1 MSLRTRLVL
10 FAVIVAFAV
19 IAPSALASSC
29 QVNAP
34 SFSDPGN
41 ALFDSGG
48 FEFDTTDPNSGTPD
62 VFATLGDGGANPPDG
77 SPAGPRGLT
86 DSWDHWGALFVG
98 GDAEFNRYTSTDNNS
113 CAFEDSGQQLVFPTL
128 SIDGLDVQRKF
139 FVSRAGLPGV
149 RLLELVHNPRSTP
162 VTTTVQVGDAGSADN
177 EGDLGSDS
185 DTAVS
190 ASSTGDTKLD
200 ASDLW
205 GVTTSTLTDTVEE
218 TPLGHVF
225 DGAGGADRVDF
236 VTLTGTN
243 PLTGSTNDNL
253 AYRWENVAI
262 APGQTAAFVSYEIQ
276 EVVGNGDAVES
287 NGLARDT
294 AHAMERASLSSI
306 YAGMS
311 DGEIAAVRNWPKPQP
326 TAAIAPL
333 SRVDDATAVALSAAG
348 SAASSAAGICQGA
361 SFAWDFGD
369 GTTGTGPAP
378 THRFKAGAHNVRLTV
393 TNSCGTSATATQ
405 PISVSH
411 LRPRAR
417 LTKRL
422 KFGGLA
428 HGRVFVTLNSKLAAT
443 ATIVGTIPPGI
454 ARHASAARISRT
466 VLKTSATLRPGRP
479 ARVRLRLRKHAV
491 TALRRLHSP
500 FILTLTIRVR
510 DVDRNSTRLVTR
522 ASVRF

>member
-1 MSLRTRLVL
+1 MPVRTLLVA
-10 FAVIVAFAV
+10 FALAVAFAV
-19 IAPSALASSC
+19 LAPSALAGTC
-29 QVNAP
+29 QLNAP
-34 SFSDPGN
+34 AFNDPGN

-48 FEFDTTDPNSGTPD
+48 FEFDTVDPNSGTPN
-62 VFATLGDGGANPPDG
+62 VFATLGDGGSNPPDG
-77 SPAGPRGLT
+77 APAGPRGLT

-98 GDAEFNRYTSTDNNS
+98 GDAEFNRYTSSDSNS

-139 FVSRAGLPGV
+139 FVARGGLPGV

-177 EGDLGSDS
+177 EGDLGSDN

-190 ASSTGDTKLD
+190 ATSTGDTTLD

-225 DGAGGADRVDF
+225 DGLGGADRVDR
-236 VTLTGTN
+236 VTLTGTG
-243 PLTGSTNDNL
+243 PLTGSPNDNL

-262 APGQTAAFVSYEIQ
+262 APGQTAAFMSYEIQ
-276 EVVGNGDAVES
+276 EVVGNGDAVLS
-287 NGLARDT
+287 NGLAKDT
-294 AHAMERASLSSI
+294 AHAMESASLSSI
-306 YAGMS
+306 YAGMT
-311 DGEIAAVRNWPKPQP
+311 DGEIAAVRNWPKPHP

-333 SRVDDATAVALSAAG
+333 SKVNDATAVGLSAVG

-369 GTTGTGPAP
+369 GTTGSGPAP
-378 THRFKAGAHNVRLTV
+378 THRFKASAHTVRLTV
-393 TNSCGTSATATQ
+393 TNSCGTSATAMQ

-428 HGRVFVTLNSKLAAT
+428 HGRVFVTLNSKLTAT

-454 ARHASAARISRT
+454 ARQASIARISRT
-466 VLKTSATLRPGRP
+466 VLRSSATLRPGRP
-479 ARVRLRLRKHAV
+479 AHIRLRLRKHAAS
-491 TALRRLHSP
+491 ALRHLHSP
-500 FILTLTIRVR
+500 FILTLSIRVR
-510 DVDRNSTRLVTR
+510 DVDRNATRLVTR